1 MNLVNCSTMY
11 ENHKQYGHTS
21 HLKSTLLFRF
31 AFYTL
36 CGGCFG
42 APLGG
47 GGGSVCL
54 RPHYLS
60 FSLSLVASSTKDIN
74 EMLNHVKTLF

>member
-1 MNLVNCSTMY
+1 MGILLILNLHSF
-11 ENHKQYGHTS
+11 S
-21 HLKSTLLFRF
+21 DLLFI
-31 AFYTL
+31 L
-36 CGGCFG
+36 SVGVVSG
-42 APLGG
+42 PPWGG